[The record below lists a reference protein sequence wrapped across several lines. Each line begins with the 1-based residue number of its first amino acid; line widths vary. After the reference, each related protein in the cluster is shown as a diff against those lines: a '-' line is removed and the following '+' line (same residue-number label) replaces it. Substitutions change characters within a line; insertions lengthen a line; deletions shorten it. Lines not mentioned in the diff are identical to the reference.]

1 MTINTNIFDEF
12 GKFGPVILFFL
23 SLYLLRNQ
31 KNLFFYYTIGI
42 FLNCIL
48 NLLLKGIFQQP
59 RPTEDYKKF
68 DLALKNGKRFIFKNG
83 VPFDVFGMPSG
94 HSQSVIYSTIFIYL
108 ALKKLNILYLYL
120 FISLIT
126 IVQRVTY
133 NHHTVFQVI
142 VGAFVGAA
150 FGYFIFN
157 LAEKKMKNIIREKP
171 DDYGPI

>member
-1 MTINTNIFDEF
+1 MTININIFDEV

-23 SLYLLRNQ
+23 SLYLLRNHH
-31 KNLFFYYTIGI
+31 NLSFYYTIGI

-48 NLLLKGIFQQP
+48 NLFLKGIFQQP
-59 RPTEDYKKF
+59 RPLEDYKKF

-83 VPFDVFGMPSG
+83 VPFDLFGMPSG
-94 HSQSVIYSTIFIYL
+94 HSQSVIYSTFFVYL

-126 IVQRVTY
+126 ILQRVTY
-133 NHHTVFQVI
+133 NYHTTFQVI
-142 VGAFVGAA
+142 IGAFVGAA
-150 FGYFIFN
+150 FSYFIFT